1 MSTDTSWVESMPEVY
16 DRCLG
21 PAIFAPYAG
30 DVALRAAKLRSR
42 RVLEIA
48 AGTGILTAGLVE
60 ALPNAEITATDLSD
74 AMVHYASERVPGPV
88 WQAAD
93 AMDLGFADESF
104 DLVVCQFGVM
114 FLPDKVGG
122 YREVRRVL
130 EPGGAFLF
138 TAWDTI
144 ETSDLPAALFEVLGE
159 VLPDNPSDFMVRIP
173 HGYAD
178 PDRIRADVQAAGLRV
193 DDVERVVLRGVAASA
208 ATVAEGFCLGTPLRF
223 ELQERGDLTE
233 IVPRVTELMTEKLGE
248 GPLDGELAAYVVTAA
263 KHG

>member
-30 DVALRAAKLRSR
+30 DLALRAAKLRPR

-60 ALPNAEITATDLSD
+60 ALPNAEITATDLND
-74 AMVHYASERVPGPV
+74 AMVHYAAERVPGPV

-114 FLPDKVGG
+114 FFPDRVGG

-130 EPGGAFLF
+130 APGGTFLF
-138 TAWDTI
+138 SAWDTI
-144 ETSDLPAALFEVLGE
+144 ETSEIPNVHYQALAEVF
-159 VLPDNPSDFMVRIP
+159 PDDPPTFAVRIP
-173 HGYAD
+173 HGYTD
-178 PDRIRADVQAAGLRV
+178 PDRMRADVQAAGLQV
-193 DDVERVVLRGVAASA
+193 EDIERVVLRGGAASA
-208 ATVAEGFCLGTPLRF
+208 ATISQGFGLGTPLRF
-223 ELQERGDLTE
+223 ILQERGDLKDT
-233 IVPRVTELMTEKLGE
+233 VDKVTAVMTKKLGDGPVE
-248 GPLDGELAAYVVTAA
+248 GDLAAYVVTAA
-263 KHG
+263 KRG